1 MTPHVALTHP
11 IPHYIS
17 HIQDVPRES
26 SVCSR
31 IGSKPSLVDSPN
43 SNVARVVCLVLERF
57 CLHSP
62 LWNFITCALF
72 YKKDIDTAQT
82 KLSVHCPL
90 LIVYFSCF
98 AGLFTYLLELVQS
111 SLSFLVSVVL
121 QL

>member
-57 CLHSP
+57 EVIMGCIWGLD
-62 LWNFITCALF
+62 N
-72 YKKDIDTAQT
+72 ID
-82 KLSVHCPL
+82 H
-90 LIVYFSCF
+90 
-98 AGLFTYLLELVQS
+98 
-111 SLSFLVSVVL
+111 L
-121 QL
+121 QLIQHLPNRSNLVGTP